1 MRSYGQGTRASGLVG
16 KSGFFEGMYQ
26 ENNDF
31 IGEHFRIKKNSNQFV
46 HRILFLTSAIKQT
59 VTQADG
65 VHHFTVFLN
74 KK

>member
-1 MRSYGQGTRASGLVG
+1 MGKAHELADLLAKVDFLKEWTRKIMISLGSNLGQ
-16 KSGFFEGMYQ
+16 
-26 ENNDF
+26 
-31 IGEHFRIKKNSNQFV
+31 KKNSNQFV